1 MQTDIRSRLENVP
14 VHKILPNPRQPRT
27 VFSSEEMEGLVSSV
41 RQYGVINP
49 ISLEEAGDGF
59 ILIDGERRWRAAK
72 KAGLATIP
80 AKIVPPTN
88 SGGQES
94 LIIAL
99 VANVQREDM
108 NAVDEALALII
119 LRGQGL
125 SNTEIAHRLGK
136 NTSWVAGR
144 MALAEMG
151 EEIQDLVREKMLPSD
166 SSAIMALS
174 NIRDPELRL
183 KVARRLARPGQII
196 KVVKEM
202 CGTVAKIERES
213 RETNRPISA
222 GYAVPMLAVAGKT
235 ALNTEKPS
243 EHKSFLAKWHILALA
258 GGVPPWPEIE
268 MSARDTCRDC
278 ALYDVG
284 SASTCR
290 DCPGADLLKRLMEK
304 TNAR

>member
-1 MQTDIRSRLENVP
+1 MLSNPTRFGDIPVDQTM
-14 VHKILPNPRQPRT
+14 PNPRQPRT
-27 VFSSEEMEGLVSSV
+27 VFSVDEMESLTASV
-41 RQYGVINP
+41 RQYGVLQP
-49 ISLEEAGDGF
+49 VSAYQAGDCF

-72 KAGLATIP
+72 KLGLATIP
-80 AKIVPPTN
+80 AKISPPP
-88 SGGQES
+88 SDGEQDS
-94 LIIAL
+94 LILAL
-99 VANVQREDM
+99 VANLQREDM
-108 NAVDEALALII
+108 NPVDEGRALMI

-125 SNTEIAHRLGK
+125 SNTAIAHRLSK

-144 MALAEMG
+144 MALASMD

-166 SSAIMALS
+166 SSAIMAL
-174 NIRDPELRL
+174 NDIRDPELRL

-213 RETNRPISA
+213 REANRPVSA
-222 GYAVPMLAVAGKT
+222 GYAVPMLSVAGKT
-235 ALNTEKPS
+235 SLNTEKPS
-243 EHKSFLAKWHILALA
+243 ENKPFLAKWHILALA

-268 MSARDTCRDC
+268 LAARDTCRAC
-278 ALYDVG
+278 ALYDVA

-304 TNAR
+304 TRAQ